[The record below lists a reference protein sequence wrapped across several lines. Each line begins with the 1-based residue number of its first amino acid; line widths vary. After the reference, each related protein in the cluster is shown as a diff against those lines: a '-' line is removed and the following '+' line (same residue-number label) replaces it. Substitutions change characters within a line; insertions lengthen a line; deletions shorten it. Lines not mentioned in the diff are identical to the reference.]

1 MTKEANPYDAVNL
14 EADQVVDRYISP
26 EIVRHVNC
34 GCHQCMMQAQ
44 ALCNNW
50 LAGVDASPS
59 PSSYM
64 NGWAPKFILSTTL
77 PNIRALRL
85 VTRISSWVATPVA

>member
-50 LAGVDASPS
+50 LAGVDAD
-59 PSSYM
+59 
-64 NGWAPKFILSTTL
+64 
-77 PNIRALRL
+77 
-85 VTRISSWVATPVA
+85 WVASVIQEYERSQKKQ